1 MTACLPLWYHAFDY
15 SIITIIFSSLCKHM
29 NYFEYWYVQIEC
41 VFLLMIRFLNSSYW
55 RNFEDIDFWF
65 FANCR
70 KRMMFF
76 FLYAICGHSLIIFSW
91 NWKFEKGQILRK
103 IHFSVNIDNVFFR
116 QSVYNVLPFSIQMKI
131 MICGILCW

>member
-1 MTACLPLWYHAFDY
+1 MAYICAWAVACFFYGYLNVCY
-15 SIITIIFSSLCKHM
+15 CKH
-29 NYFEYWYVQIEC
+29 FRRVFEC
-41 VFLLMIRFLNSSYW
+41 VLLYIYYIVFFLMILFFTSSCG